1 MKKTLTKIFWPF
13 RLSALPGGGLG
24 SVSSPGVS
32 VPTVLQDNPFYLQ
45 MLGEQDRPQQQQQQ
59 QQQQQPAGGSTG
71 FLDAT
76 PTVGEDGYLISL
88 QSPAPTTR

>member
-1 MKKTLTKIFWPF
+1 MKKTLTKNFWPF

-59 QQQQQPAGGSTG
+59 PAGGSTG

-88 QSPAPTTR
+88 QSPATPTR

>member
-1 MKKTLTKIFWPF
+1 MKKTLTKNFWPF

-59 QQQQQPAGGSTG
+59 QQQPAGGSTG

-88 QSPAPTTR
+88 QSPATPTR